1 MNFIII
7 IVFYS
12 TLFLRPFLV
21 ISSSNIIIIWLS
33 LELRVFSFL
42 PIIISGSQTS
52 FSAAKYFF
60 VQRIGSIIIL
70 ASSFYRF
77 SNLTIRFF
85 FIALILKLGMVPFH
99 FWLPK
104 LVASLQAKEML
115 ILLVWQ
121 KVGPLFLIILIP
133 SLQSYLKIFICI
145 LRVGVGR
152 ILGIKQTQWRQIFTF
167 SSISHLGWI
176 VIRRIVSFWLFTIY
190 FLVYAI
196 SLVQIFIFRTSQ
208 FLNSS
213 IYSFSTF
220 NILNLFIL
228 LSLAGLPPI
237 LGFITKIIVLLYLLN
252 SQFITLILFFLITFS
267 IIRIFFYLK
276 IFFTLTLSLNK
287 FEINRGKRLIL
298 RNLIIFLSFP
308 LILNFYKL

>member
-1 MNFIII
+1 
-7 IVFYS
+7 
-12 TLFLRPFLV
+12 
-21 ISSSNIIIIWLS
+21 
-33 LELRVFSFL
+33 
-42 PIIISGSQTS
+42 
-52 FSAAKYFF
+52 
-60 VQRIGSIIIL
+60 
-70 ASSFYRF
+70 
-77 SNLTIRFF
+77 
-85 FIALILKLGMVPFH
+85 LGIVPFH

-104 LVASLQAKEML
+104 LVASLQTKEIL
-115 ILLVWQ
+115 LLLVWQ
-121 KVGPLFLIILIP
+121 KIGPLFLIILIP
-133 SLQSYLKIFICI
+133 SLQRYLKIFICI
-145 LRVGVGR
+145 LSVGVGR
-152 ILGIKQTQWRQIFTF
+152 VLGIKQTQWRQIFTF

-176 VIRRIVSFWLFTIY
+176 VIRRIVSFWLFIIY
-190 FLVYAI
+190 FVVYAI
-196 SLVQIFIFRTSQ
+196 SLIQVFIFRNSQ

-213 IYSFSTF
+213 IYSFSSF

-237 LGFITKIIVLLYLLN
+237 LGFMTKIIVLLYLLN

-276 IFFTLTLSLNK
+276 IFFTLTLSLNR